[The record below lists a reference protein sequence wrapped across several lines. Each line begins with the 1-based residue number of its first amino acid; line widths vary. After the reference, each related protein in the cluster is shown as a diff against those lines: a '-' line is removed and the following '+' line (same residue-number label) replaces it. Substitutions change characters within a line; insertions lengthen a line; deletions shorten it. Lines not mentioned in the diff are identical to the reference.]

1 MRKLAFVLALGL
13 SACASHSWKPGP
25 SRTAEPVL
33 TRGWSYV
40 ESERKALAMASGIA
54 PVSYSAPLL
63 VGEKLIF
70 GSERFGIT
78 VLGKRSGQLVWQKTF
93 EEPVTAA
100 PFADGGRVFVGT
112 AAGDLY
118 QFDLESGNQNWKV
131 PLSAAVHGSFLEAF
145 GRLYVATVDEALHA
159 LDPATGKILW
169 TYRRPAFS
177 GTSIRAGGNPA
188 AIGGKIWMG
197 FSDGALVSI
206 DPQTGGQDSERIFRD
221 NLKFTDLHA
230 RVLGWKDGLLVSTY
244 DGKLRSLRKDGSLS
258 WEFPAGSARSPL
270 LAEGGTVYLPGSDGY
285 VYAINAD
292 TGKELWRYALRKGVP
307 TSLTIVSRGT
317 GKALL
322 VTASEEKVF
331 TLNLADGK
339 LLDETS
345 LGRGSG
351 SYSPV
356 AVDEDGKTF
365 YVLSAYS
372 RIYQY
377 HLN

>member
-1 MRKLAFVLALGL
+1 MKKVALLAILVL
-13 SACASHSWKPGP
+13 SSCAGKTWKPGP
-25 SRTAEPVL
+25 VRTAEPTL
-33 TRGWSYV
+33 RRGWSYV
-40 ESERKALAMASGIA
+40 ESEESALKLSTGVT
-54 PVSYSAPLL
+54 PVSYSAPLVL
-63 VGEKLIF
+63 GEKLIF
-70 GSERFGIT
+70 GSERFGLT
-78 VLGKRSGQLVWQKTF
+78 VLGKRSGQVLWQKTF
-93 EEPVTAA
+93 AEPVTAA
-100 PFADGGRVFVGT
+100 PFAENNRIFVGT
-112 AAGDLY
+112 AAGDIY
-118 QFDLESGNQNWKV
+118 QFNLESGQENWKV
-131 PLSAAVHGSFLEAF
+131 ALSAAVHGTFLEAF
-145 GRLYVATVDEALHA
+145 DRLYVATVDEALHA

-177 GTSIRAGGNPA
+177 GTSIRGGGNPA

-206 DPQTGGQDSERIFRD
+206 DPQNGAQDSERIFRD

-230 RVLGWKDGLLVSTY
+230 RVLGWKEGLLVSTY
-244 DGKLRSLRKDGSLS
+244 DGKFRSLRKDGSLS

-270 LAEGGTVYLPGSDGY
+270 LAESGVVYLPGSDGN

-292 TGKELWRYALRKGVP
+292 TGKELWRYGLKRGVP
-307 TSLTIVSRGT
+307 TALALVSRAGA
-317 GKALL
+317 KALL
-322 VTASEEKVF
+322 VTGSEEKILL
-331 TLNLADGK
+331 LNPENGK
-339 LLDETS
+339 LLDESS

-356 AVDEDGKTF
+356 AVDDDGKTF